1 MQFLTYRI
9 AMGARK
15 DKDFV
20 GSASVEYLMYSGYVS
35 LAYHWLKMEVAA
47 EAALVAGGV
56 EDKEFYAAKI
66 ETSHFYFENIL
77 PRTRGLV
84 PVMLVRAVGVVS
96 GLGSR
101 FCEVYAVGVG
111 GGLVSGSRPTGT
123 S

>member
-101 FCEVYAVGVG
+101 FLRGICCEG
-111 GGLVSGSRPTGT
+111 GGSVSSSRPTGT